1 MKMKHMILSIS
12 AISSV
17 FAYAFPNVGKI
28 AFRVVT
34 IDERTTQP
42 CENVL
47 VKAVFTDNPTRWGGD
62 SVERVE
68 KQTTN
73 EKGICRFTGTSNHG
87 SASFVVKAMDGYYAT
102 PTVRYAETNEMSSVI
117 PISYKCEPYDC
128 VYTTILQRVEHPIP
142 LYVQR
147 AILDGG
153 RNSVGGFDGT
163 NSVLRFDFVVGDW
176 LPPEGKG
183 EYADMTVTTEYK
195 LRDIVKDGKYRIQ
208 VFYDFLSRIE
218 FSGPGNGLVEKST
231 SGQNCGIR
239 IRTASEDGYVPSKA
253 IRFGRRRKITSTV
266 GVYPQYYEDSDSD
279 MNYCFRIRSRYDE
292 AGTLVEAY
300 YGKIYGDFRFK
311 GTDKGGFTGMNFLYY
326 LNPTPNDRNLEWDM
340 KNNLCDK
347 PLRMDYEPIG
357 VRYREP

>member
-1 MKMKHMILSIS
+1 MKMTFMLLLIPMIACASFNKAYLTVYVVDPENNTPLGGANVI
-12 AISSV
+12 ANFVDDIGWRAWTEPPNPDIAKGVTDFEGLCRLEGRTNCGKSSCWIDKAPTGYYEP
-17 FAYAFPNVGKI
+17 AYGENVKYANRSLLGTWQPDDI
-28 AFRVVT
+28 VVT
-34 IDERTTQP
+34 
-42 CENVL
+42 L
-47 VKAVFTDNPTRWGGD
+47 AV
-62 SVERVE
+62 
-68 KQTTN
+68 
-73 EKGICRFTGTSNHG
+73 
-87 SASFVVKAMDGYYAT
+87 
-102 PTVRYAETNEMSSVI
+102 
-117 PISYKCEPYDC
+117 
-128 VYTTILQRVEHPIP
+128 QRVEHPIP